1 MGFAASIS
9 SIIEPIFY
17 LPLSKISISLTLE
30 KLLLTAKQFS
40 MNILPQL
47 LLVQKTLINVEGL
60 ARYLYP
66 EVNLFLIAKSN
77 INIWKKKQ
85 NNIIEIIKFFNKKMP
100 LIINNINIIPK
111 AFVEFLETKVKLN
124 KNNL

>member
-1 MGFAASIS
+1 MGMIALINKDYFRVATLHVESGWIKKNICINTFAASIS

-40 MNILPQL
+40 MKILPQL

-66 EVNLFLIAKSN
+66 DINLFEIAKAN
-77 INIWKKKQ
+77 VKIWNEKKYDV
-85 NNIIEIIKFFNKKMP
+85 IEII
-100 LIINNINIIPK
+100 
-111 AFVEFLETKVKLN
+111 
-124 KNNL
+124 